1 MAWLDNMI
9 IFFGCILEV
18 FLIYDYFSNFFEL
31 KVDKRHIKTIAVS
44 TCLLL
49 FGINMI
55 KNSYVNLICFPLL
68 MWIFVSVLFEGK
80 TGIRLGYFI
89 SAYVIMIGVEFL
101 YIILS
106 DTTLS
111 MLGKTGVPD
120 ANDFGWQGI
129 FVKFLNYIIFLLCKQ
144 TSGKSHSKMD
154 NKLFYIYMLVPV
166 STLGTMI
173 TVFYSGVEYRGN
185 TVLRTILT
193 MFFIFMVVGNIVLF
207 YAFQKHTEEVNEFA
221 RKEIELSN
229 KNAEIDRLTK
239 ITELNDE
246 YNETV
251 HNMTHSLKLIEQ
263 LARENKVNDIIDAVE
278 SMTGKLVKRNAY
290 EYSNCKILNT
300 ILSEYSDKAA
310 GIRIKFDVYVEPGCI
325 VKQIKDIDLVS
336 MVGNILDNAFEA
348 ASKVDDSSV
357 VFRMFMHEKGKMC
370 MIKVINDYDGELKE
384 IDGKLQSTKK
394 EAGIH
399 GIGISSITRSA
410 EKYNG
415 VYCYYTENNK
425 FHASLILPV

>member
-1 MAWLDNMI
+1 MAWLDDVI

-263 LARENKVNDIIDAVE
+263 LARENKVNDIIYAVE

-384 IDGKLQSTKK
+384 IDGRLQTTKK

-399 GIGISSITRSA
+399 GIGISSITRSV

>member
-1 MAWLDNMI
+1 MVWLDNVI

-348 ASKVDDSSV
+348 ATKVDDSSV

-370 MIKVINDYDGELKE
+370 MIKVINDYDGELRE
-384 IDGKLQSTKK
+384 IDGKIQSTKK

>member
-1 MAWLDNMI
+1 
-9 IFFGCILEV
+9 
-18 FLIYDYFSNFFEL
+18 
-31 KVDKRHIKTIAVS
+31 
-44 TCLLL
+44 
-49 FGINMI
+49 
-55 KNSYVNLICFPLL
+55 
-68 MWIFVSVLFEGK
+68 
-80 TGIRLGYFI
+80 
-89 SAYVIMIGVEFL
+89 
-101 YIILS
+101 
-106 DTTLS
+106 
-111 MLGKTGVPD
+111 
-120 ANDFGWQGI
+120 
-129 FVKFLNYIIFLLCKQ
+129 
-144 TSGKSHSKMD
+144 
-154 NKLFYIYMLVPV
+154 MLVPV

>member
-325 VKQIKDIDLVS
+325 VEQIKDIDLVS

-415 VYCYYTENNK
+415 VYCYYTEYNK

>member
-1 MAWLDNMI
+1 MAWLDDVI

-185 TVLRTILT
+185 TVLRTIST

>member
-1 MAWLDNMI
+1 MAWLDDVI

>member
-1 MAWLDNMI
+1 MAWLDDVI

-325 VKQIKDIDLVS
+325 VEQIKDIDLVS